1 MACVVQ
7 PTAMALAVMPDD
19 IERRIR
25 NIMAD
30 LLRLDAATIGESTG
44 MDNTEAW
51 DSANHI
57 SMMLALEDEFGISF
71 DVAEIESMTSYFDVV
86 QTVTAKL

>member
-1 MACVVQ
+1 M
-7 PTAMALAVMPDD
+7 MLAVMPDD

-30 LLRLDAATIGESTG
+30 LLRLDAAKIDESTG

-57 SMMLALEDEFGISF
+57 SMVLALEEEFGISF
-71 DVAEIESMTSYFDVV
+71 DVAEIEGMTSYFDVV
-86 QTVTAKL
+86 QTVAAKI